1 MGARRGVLLDVD
13 GTLLDSNHAHARA
26 WEEAL
31 AKEGFAP
38 GFDRIRRLI
47 GMGGDKVVPL
57 LTGIPDEDPR
67 AERLK
72 KERGRIFRT
81 KYLSRLRPFPLA
93 RALLEELGRR
103 RLMRVVA
110 SSASS
115 DDLAA
120 LLAQGGFTDHVDAT
134 VSGDDVD
141 RSKPDPDI
149 VATALE
155 KAHLR
160 SDEAVL
166 VGDTPYDVAAARRA
180 GVDAIAVRS
189 GGWSD
194 DELDGAVAIVDDVA
208 TVHALLDDLLAR

>member
-1 MGARRGVLLDVD
+1 VTRRRGVLLDVD

-72 KERGRIFRT
+72 KSRGQIFRA
-81 KYLSRLRPFPLA
+81 KYLPRLRPFPVA
-93 RALLEELGRR
+93 RALLMELGRR
-103 RLMRVVA
+103 RLVRVVA
-110 SSASS
+110 SSATA
-115 DDLAA
+115 DDLTA
-120 LLAQGGFTDHVDAT
+120 LLEQGGFTDQLDTT

-155 KAHLR
+155 RAQLR
-160 SDEAVL
+160 PDEAVL

-194 DELDGAVAIVDDVA
+194 EELEGAIAIVDDVA
-208 TVHALLDDLLAR
+208 TLHARLNDLIPR

>member
-31 AKEGFAP
+31 LEEGFTP

-72 KERGRIFRT
+72 ERRGQIFRT
-81 KYLSRLRPFPLA
+81 RYLSRLRPFPVA
-93 RALLEELGRR
+93 RTLLEELGRR
-103 RLMRVVA
+103 GLVRVVA
-110 SSASS
+110 TSASA

-120 LLAQGGFTDHVDAT
+120 LLEQGGFSDQIDAT
-134 VSGDDVD
+134 VSSDDVD

-155 KAHLR
+155 KAQLR
-160 SDEAVL
+160 PDEAVL

-189 GGWSD
+189 GGWR
-194 DELDGAVAIVDDVA
+194 DEELEGAIVIVDDVA
-208 TVHALLDDLLAR
+208 TLHARLDELL